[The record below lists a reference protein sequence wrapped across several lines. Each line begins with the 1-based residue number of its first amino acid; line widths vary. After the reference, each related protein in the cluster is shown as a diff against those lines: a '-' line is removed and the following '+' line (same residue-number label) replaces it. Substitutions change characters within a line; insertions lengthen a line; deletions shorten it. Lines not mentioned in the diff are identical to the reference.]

1 MDNEYLTM
9 AEIEAL
15 VDLKC
20 KGGEKA
26 DGYKVVMDGLR
37 IKGMVQD
44 NLVDLDEKE
53 WDWELTTKGH
63 RFLQML
69 EETPLPVL
77 VWSDP
82 REVQP

>member
-1 MDNEYLTM
+1 MNNDYLTM

-15 VDLKC
+15 IDLKC

-26 DGYKVVMDGLR
+26 DGYKGVMNDLR
-37 IKGMVQD
+37 AKGMVQD
-44 NLVDLDEKE
+44 NQDENE
-53 WDWELTTKGH
+53 DDDWPEELTMKGH

-69 EETPLPVL
+69 EETPLPIQY
-77 VWSDP
+77 WGDP